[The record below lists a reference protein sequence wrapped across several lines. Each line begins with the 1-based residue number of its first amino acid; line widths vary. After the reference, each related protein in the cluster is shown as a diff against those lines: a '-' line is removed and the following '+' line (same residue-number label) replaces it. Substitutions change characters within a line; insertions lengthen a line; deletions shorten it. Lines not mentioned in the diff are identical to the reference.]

1 MSYDKQKKITMTPL
15 KRFYNLLEL
24 DKKDVY
30 QIFFYAIFAGLI
42 SLSLPLGIQAIINF
56 IQSGRVSASW
66 IVLIILVIF
75 GVALVGI
82 LSLMQLR
89 ITENLQQKI
98 FVRASFEFAARLPKI
113 KMEQLYNSY
122 PPELANRFFD
132 TMTIQKGTSKLL
144 IDFSAALLQIAF
156 GVILLSLYHPYFII
170 FGVLLFFL
178 LYFIFRF
185 SFKSG
190 LETSLKESKFKYKV
204 AGWLQELARNN
215 YSFKN
220 DLHYNFGLQKNNN
233 IVSEYLNY
241 REKHFSVIKRQ
252 FTQLILFKILITGGL
267 LSIGGFLVLSQQ
279 MNIGQFVAAEII
291 ILLVITSV
299 EKIII
304 GLETFYDVLTSIEKI
319 GQVTDMELEE
329 DTAFSSDTC
338 YANISLEI
346 ENLTFKF
353 PDSNKEILSALSLK
367 IEQGEKI
374 AIEGPNSSGKTTL
387 IRILSG
393 LLQPTS
399 GTFYINDDTYRKINL
414 KQYRSQIGG
423 IIHGETPFEGTLLE
437 NITFNDNSITTEN
450 LKWAIEG
457 VQLSSFVKT
466 LPKGL
471 ETHIFPEGKQLSSSD
486 AEKVLLAR
494 SIIHKPKILFY
505 EDPTDMMD
513 IKVANEI
520 IDFLTSEKNNWTIIV
535 SSKNPYWKTKC
546 SRIITMENGTIQL
559 DLKNK

>member
-1 MSYDKQKKITMTPL
+1 MTSL

-42 SLSLPLGIQAIINF
+42 SLSLPLGIQAITNF

-66 IVLIILVIF
+66 IILIILVVF

-113 KMEQLYNSY
+113 KTEQLHNTY

-132 TMTIQKGTSKLL
+132 TMAIQKGTSKLL
-144 IDFSAALLQIAF
+144 IDFSAALLQIVF

-170 FGVLLFFL
+170 FGVLLFGI
-178 LYFIFRF
+178 LYFIFKF

-204 AGWLQELARNN
+204 ASWLQEMARNN
-215 YSFKN
+215 FSFKN
-220 DLHYNFGLQKNNN
+220 DLNYNYGLQKNNN
-233 IVSEYLNY
+233 LVDNYLNY
-241 REKHFSVIKRQ
+241 REKHFDVIKRQ
-252 FTQLILFKILITGGL
+252 FSQLIVFKILITASL

-291 ILLVITSV
+291 ILLVINSV

-319 GQVTDMELEE
+319 GQVTDLELEE
-329 DTAFSSDTC
+329 DVPFKGDTC
-338 YANISLEI
+338 YTNISLET
-346 ENLTFKF
+346 ENLYFKF
-353 PDSNKEILSALSLK
+353 PDSNKEILNAITLK

-374 AIEGPNSSGKTTL
+374 VIEGENGSGKTTL

-393 LLQPTS
+393 LLQPTNGS
-399 GTFYINDDTYRKINL
+399 FYINDDTFRKINL
-414 KQYRSQIGG
+414 KQFRSQIGC
-423 IIHGETPFEGTLLE
+423 ITHSETPFEGTLLE
-437 NITFNDNSITTEN
+437 NITFNDNTLTTED
-450 LKWAIEG
+450 LKWAIDG
-457 VQLSSFVKT
+457 AQLSSYIKS

-471 ETHIFPEGKQLSSSD
+471 ETRIFPEGKQLSSSN
-486 AEKVLLAR
+486 AQKMLLAR

-505 EDPTDMMD
+505 EDPTDTMD
-513 IKVANEI
+513 EKVANEI
-520 IDFLTSEKNNWTIIV
+520 IDFITSDKNKWTIIV

-546 SRIITMENGTIQL
+546 NRSITMQNGAIQL
-559 DLKNK
+559 DLKTN

>member
-113 KMEQLYNSY
+113 KMDQLYNSY

-144 IDFSAALLQIAF
+144 TDFSAALLQIVF

-233 IVSEYLNY
+233 IAAAYLNY
-241 REKHFSVIKRQ
+241 REKHFNVIQRQ
-252 FTQLILFKILITGGL
+252 FTQLIIFKILITGGL
-267 LSIGGFLVLSQQ
+267 LSIGGFLVLSEQ

-329 DTAFSSDTC
+329 DIAFSSDTC

-353 PDSNKEILSALSLK
+353 PDSNKEILSDLSLK

-374 AIEGPNSSGKTTL
+374 AIEGPNGSGKTTL

-513 IKVANEI
+513 IKIANEI
-520 IDFLTSEKNNWTIIV
+520 IDFLTSEKYNWTIIV

>member
-1 MSYDKQKKITMTPL
+1 MTSL

-42 SLSLPLGIQAIINF
+42 SLSLPLGIQAITNF

-66 IVLIILVIF
+66 IILIILVVF

-113 KMEQLYNSY
+113 KTEQLHNTY

-132 TMTIQKGTSKLL
+132 TMAIQKGTSKLL
-144 IDFSAALLQIAF
+144 IDFSAALLQIVF

-170 FGVLLFFL
+170 FGVLLFGI
-178 LYFIFRF
+178 LYFIFKF

-204 AGWLQELARNN
+204 ASWLQEMARNN
-215 YSFKN
+215 FSFKN
-220 DLHYNFGLQKNNN
+220 DLNYNYGLQKNNN
-233 IVSEYLNY
+233 LVGNYLNY
-241 REKHFSVIKRQ
+241 REKHFDVIKRQ
-252 FTQLILFKILITGGL
+252 FSQLIMFKILITASL

-291 ILLVITSV
+291 ILLVINSV

-319 GQVTDMELEE
+319 GQVTDLELEE
-329 DTAFSSDTC
+329 DVPFKGDTC
-338 YANISLEI
+338 YTNISLET
-346 ENLTFKF
+346 ENLYFKF
-353 PDSNKEILSALSLK
+353 PDSNKEILNAITLK

-374 AIEGPNSSGKTTL
+374 VIEGENGSGKTTL

-393 LLQPTS
+393 LLQPTNGS
-399 GTFYINDDTYRKINL
+399 FYINDDTFRKINL
-414 KQYRSQIGG
+414 KQFRSQIGC
-423 IIHGETPFEGTLLE
+423 ITHSETPFEGSLLE
-437 NITFNDNSITTEN
+437 NITFNDDTLTTED
-450 LKWAIEG
+450 LKWAIDG
-457 VQLSSFVKT
+457 VQLSSYIKS

-471 ETHIFPEGKQLSSSD
+471 ETRIFPEGKQLSSSN
-486 AEKVLLAR
+486 AQKLLLAR

-505 EDPTDMMD
+505 EDPTDNMD
-513 IKVANEI
+513 EKVANEI
-520 IDFLTSEKNNWTIIV
+520 IDFITSDKNKWTIIV

-546 SRIITMENGTIQL
+546 NRSITMQNGAIQL
-559 DLKNK
+559 DLKTN

>member
-1 MSYDKQKKITMTPL
+1 MTPL

-24 DKKDVY
+24 DKNDVY

-42 SLSLPLGIQAIINF
+42 SLSLPLGIQAIITF

-66 IVLIILVIF
+66 IVLIILVVF

-98 FVRASFEFAARLPKI
+98 FVRSSFDFAARLPKI
-113 KMEQLYNSY
+113 KTDELYNTY

-144 IDFSAALLQIAF
+144 TDFSAALLQIVF

-170 FGVLLFFL
+170 FGFLLFFL

-204 AGWLQELARNN
+204 ASWLQEMARNN
-215 YSFKN
+215 FSFKN
-220 DLHYNFGLQKNNN
+220 ELNYNYGLQKNNN
-233 IVSEYLNY
+233 LVSDYLNY
-241 REKHFSVIKRQ
+241 REKHFKIIQRQ
-252 FTQLILFKILITGGL
+252 FSQLILFKIIITASL

-291 ILLVITSV
+291 ILLVINSV

-319 GQVTDMELEE
+319 GQVTDLQLEE
-329 DTAFSSDTC
+329 ETSFKSDTC
-338 YANISLEI
+338 YTNISLET

-353 PDSNKEILSALSLK
+353 PDSDKEVLNAISLK
-367 IEQGEKI
+367 IEQGERI
-374 AIEGPNSSGKTTL
+374 AIEGENGSGKTTF

-399 GTFYINDDTYRKINL
+399 GAFYINDDTFRKINL
-414 KQYRSQIGG
+414 RQYRSQIGS
-423 IIHGETPFEGTLLE
+423 IIQSETPFQGTLLE
-437 NITFNDNSITTEN
+437 NITFNDKSISTED
-450 LKWAIEG
+450 LKWAIDG
-457 VQLSSFVKT
+457 VQLSAFIKS

-471 ETHIFPEGKQLSSSD
+471 ETRIFPEGKQLSSSN
-486 AEKVLLAR
+486 AQKMLLAR
-494 SIIHKPKILFY
+494 SILHKPKILFY

-513 IKVANEI
+513 EKIANEV
-520 IDFLTSEKNNWTIIV
+520 IDFITSEKNKWTIIV

-546 SRIITMENGTIQL
+546 NRSITMQNGAIQL
-559 DLKNK
+559 DLKNN

>member
-1 MSYDKQKKITMTPL
+1 MTPL

-30 QIFFYAIFAGLI
+30 QIFFYAIFAGLL
-42 SLSLPLGIQAIINF
+42 SLSLPLGIQAITNF

-82 LSLMQLR
+82 LSIMQLR

-98 FVRASFEFAARLPKI
+98 FVRSSFEFAARLPKI
-113 KMEQLYNSY
+113 KSKELYYSY

-144 IDFSAALLQIAF
+144 TDFSAALLQIVF
-156 GVILLSLYHPYFII
+156 GIILLSLYHPYFII
-170 FGVLLFFL
+170 FGVLLLAL
-178 LYFIFRF
+178 LYFIFKF

-204 AGWLQELARNN
+204 ASWLQEIARNN
-215 YSFKN
+215 FSFRNELNYDFALKKN
-220 DLHYNFGLQKNNN
+220 DM
-233 IVSEYLNY
+233 IVTDYLAY
-241 REKHFSVIKRQ
+241 RDKHFNVIKKQ
-252 FTQLILFKILITGGL
+252 FTHLIVFKVIITGSL

-291 ILLVITSV
+291 ILLVINSV

-319 GQVTDMELEE
+319 GEVTDLELEN
-329 DTAFSSDTC
+329 SSIVNSDIC
-338 YANISLEI
+338 YNKISMEI

-353 PDSNKEILSALSLK
+353 PDSEKEILNSISLK
-367 IEQGEKI
+367 IEQGDRIVINGEN
-374 AIEGPNSSGKTTL
+374 GSGKTTL

-399 GTFYINDDTYRKINL
+399 GSFYVNDDTFRKINI
-414 KQYRSQIGG
+414 KQYLSQIGSV
-423 IIHGETPFEGTLLE
+423 IYGEKPFEGTLQE
-437 NITFNDNSITTEN
+437 NITFNDPSVSSEDI
-450 LKWAIEG
+450 KWAVDG
-457 VQLSSFVKT
+457 VQLTSFIK
-466 LPKGL
+466 LFPKGL
-471 ETHIFPEGKQLSSSD
+471 DTRIYPEGRQLSSSN
-486 AEKVLLAR
+486 AQKVLLAR

-505 EDPTDMMD
+505 EDPTDTMD
-513 IKVANEI
+513 EKVANEI
-520 IDFLTSEKNNWTIIV
+520 IDFITSDKNKWTIIV
-535 SSKNPYWKTKC
+535 SSKNPYWETKC
-546 SRIITMENGTIQL
+546 NRKITMKNGHIQL
-559 DLKNK
+559 DLKK